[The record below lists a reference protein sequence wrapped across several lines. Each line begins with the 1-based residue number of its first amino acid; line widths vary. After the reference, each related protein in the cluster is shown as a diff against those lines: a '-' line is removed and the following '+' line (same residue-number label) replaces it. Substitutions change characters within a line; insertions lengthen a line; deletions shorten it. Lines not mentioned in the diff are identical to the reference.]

1 MAPVANLC
9 SSTDLDLCSLIWTLP
24 WIQSLPIPEFLIF
37 FLWLQGRK
45 GPRGEPGER
54 GEPGLRGDHV
64 SIYFFVFLSLL
75 FCWTNFVPGFHDGAA
90 WDMMWYVIWRV
101 FHVSRWHS
109 TVQNVWYDS
118 GVLYSLVADGVV
130 CFNILLES
138 RCLSLRYSGCPLQ
151 FCKECFSYLNLFLLW
166 TM

>member
-1 MAPVANLC
+1 MFSYLAFAMDTV
-9 SSTDLDLCSLIWTLP
+9 STYTRISYILFMTSGQERTQRRTRWTRRTWP
-24 WIQSLPIPEFLIF
+24 KRRSCKYI
-37 FLWLQGRK
+37 
-45 GPRGEPGER
+45 
-54 GEPGLRGDHV
+54 
-64 SIYFFVFLSLL
+64 FFVFLSLL
-75 FCWTNFVPGFHDGAA
+75 FCWTNFVPGFHDGAT

-101 FHVSRWHS
+101 FHDSRWHS

-130 CFNILLES
+130 CFNILLGS